1 MALQWEPVQNNLTD
15 LWRVSVPGGWLV
27 AIVGGRSN
35 PSVAFVPD
43 PDHTWN
49 P

>member
-1 MALQWEPVQNNLTD
+1 MALHWEPVRNNLTD
-15 LWRVSVPGGWLV
+15 LWRANVPGGWLV
-27 AIVGGRSN
+27 AIVGSHSN

-43 PDHTWN
+43 PNHIWN